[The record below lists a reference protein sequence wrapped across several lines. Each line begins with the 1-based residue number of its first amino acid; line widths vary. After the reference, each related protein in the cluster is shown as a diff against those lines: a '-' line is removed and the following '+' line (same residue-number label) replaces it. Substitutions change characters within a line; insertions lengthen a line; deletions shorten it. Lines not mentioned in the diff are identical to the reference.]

1 MAKYKA
7 RMARIARMITW
18 KPAGAD
24 ETMVVLIEDTCM
36 SIHKVDTD
44 SNAGGTAD
52 DTATPAGMHPPAHG
66 PHDAIGICN
75 TDDLR
80 REKALRESS
89 LRVPR

>member
-1 MAKYKA
+1 MKICPPHT
-7 RMARIARMITW
+7 R
-18 KPAGAD
+18 AGTQE
-24 ETMVVLIEDTCM
+24 ETNM
-36 SIHKVDTD
+36 SSTSVNTD
-44 SNAGGTAD
+44 SKPGGTAD